1 MVSLPLPA
9 AARMAAQL
17 PAPAKNCP
25 LPAAEKRPLTK
36 RERCVRLGASGSVS
50 LNLHLAETR
59 RRVSTK
65 KSRGLFSC
73 PGKDA
78 KMQRKNRKNGHGRS
92 GMTGGRPQGPGRS
105 WERETLLLV
114 IDMLGQVQL
123 NLVEQGVACETL
135 QGWNAES
142 IEALRTARQAMLEVY
157 GRLGPKGG
165 AHHG

>member
-1 MVSLPLPA
+1 
-9 AARMAAQL
+9 
-17 PAPAKNCP
+17 
-25 LPAAEKRPLTK
+25 
-36 RERCVRLGASGSVS
+36 
-50 LNLHLAETR
+50 
-59 RRVSTK
+59 
-65 KSRGLFSC
+65 
-73 PGKDA
+73 
-78 KMQRKNRKNGHGRS
+78 MQRQNRKNGRKHS
-92 GMTGGRPQGPGRS
+92 GTTGGRPQGPGRS

>member
-1 MVSLPLPA
+1 
-9 AARMAAQL
+9 
-17 PAPAKNCP
+17 
-25 LPAAEKRPLTK
+25 
-36 RERCVRLGASGSVS
+36 
-50 LNLHLAETR
+50 
-59 RRVSTK
+59 
-65 KSRGLFSC
+65 
-73 PGKDA
+73 
-78 KMQRKNRKNGHGRS
+78 MQRQNRKNGRK
-92 GMTGGRPQGPGRS
+92 TGGHPRGAGHY

-142 IEALRTARQAMLEVY
+142 IEALRTARQAMLDVY

>member
-1 MVSLPLPA
+1 
-9 AARMAAQL
+9 
-17 PAPAKNCP
+17 
-25 LPAAEKRPLTK
+25 
-36 RERCVRLGASGSVS
+36 
-50 LNLHLAETR
+50 
-59 RRVSTK
+59 
-65 KSRGLFSC
+65 
-73 PGKDA
+73 
-78 KMQRKNRKNGHGRS
+78 MQRKNRKNGHGRS

-123 NLVEQGVACETL
+123 NLVEQGLACETL

-142 IEALRTARQAMLEVY
+142 IEALRTARQAMLDVY